1 MMDTVIHATNIKKI
15 YSNKTVLNGVSLDL
29 IPGEIVGL
37 IGPSGAGKTTLVK
50 IIMGMESTNEGEV
63 AVLGTK
69 MPNRAVMTKIGYMAQ
84 SDALYDNLS
93 GKENLKFF
101 GQLMGVTGSKL
112 DKAIAH
118 AADVVNLTDDLG
130 KRINNY
136 SGGMKRRLSLAI
148 AMIQDPDVLILDE
161 PTVGIDPELRQ
172 QIWAE
177 LYSLKEQ
184 GKSVL
189 ITTHVMDEAE
199 RCDRLALI
207 REGITLAAGS
217 PKALKQEY
225 QVNTVEDVFLKAGR
239 LQDENSSNR

>member
-1 MMDTVIHATNIKKI
+1 MEPVIHAATIQKI
-15 YSNKTVLNGVSLDL
+15 YGNRTVLDGVSLDL
-29 IPGEIVGL
+29 FPGEIVGL

-50 IIMGMESTNEGEV
+50 IIMGMEAAKAGQV
-63 AVLGTK
+63 MVLGTL
-69 MPNRAVMTKIGYMAQ
+69 MPNRAIMTKIGYMAQ

-93 GKENLKFF
+93 AKENLRFF

-112 DKAIAH
+112 DAAIAH
-118 AADVVNLTDDLG
+118 VAQVVNLTDDLG

-177 LYSLKEQ
+177 LNSLKDQ

-207 REGITLAAGS
+207 REGVTLAAGS
-217 PKALKQEY
+217 PKALETQYE
-225 QVNTVEDVFLKAGR
+225 VDTVEQVFLKAGR
-239 LQDENSSNR
+239 LQDAHTSNR

>member
-1 MMDTVIHATNIKKI
+1 MKLWILLFTQQTSKKI

-161 PTVGIDPELRQ
+161 PTVGIDRNCVSRFGLNF
-172 QIWAE
+172 
-177 LYSLKEQ
+177 
-184 GKSVL
+184 
-189 ITTHVMDEAE
+189 THS
-199 RCDRLALI
+199 RNR
-207 REGITLAAGS
+207 
-217 PKALKQEY
+217 
-225 QVNTVEDVFLKAGR
+225 VN
-239 LQDENSSNR
+239 QY